1 MSDHKIIYIL
11 IAKDKLPLAGYSEH
25 TGDFIQTCEGILDKV
40 KTDSSA
46 AINLN
51 NGFTIFYTNE
61 NDITYL
67 IMANSLYP
75 KATAIGCIESIKK
88 EFQSTYMG
96 RDFDSEQE
104 YGLNDD
110 FKPKLK
116 MKYEYFNENTEVSS
130 EVVNN
135 LKNEMIKMRNEVYE
149 ASGLL
154 NERND
159 IVNTTNDKAQS
170 LFQDSE
176 SHKKR
181 AVKVKKTE
189 KKKKI
194 LVIIGIIIA
203 ILVILYFIVCMVC
216 HSFTFDCSSD

>member
-51 NGFTIFYTNE
+51 TGFTIFYTNE

-104 YGLNDD
+104 YGLNED
-110 FKPKLK
+110 FQPKLK

-135 LKNEMIKMRNEVYE
+135 LKTEMIKMRDEVLE

-154 NERND
+154 NVRND
-159 IVNTTNDKAQS
+159 TLNVTNVKAES
-170 LFQDSE
+170 LFKDSE

-181 AVKVKKTE
+181 AVTVKKTE

-194 LVIIGIIIA
+194 LIIIGIVVA
-203 ILVILYFIVCMVC
+203 VLVILYFIICMIC
-216 HSFTFDCSSD
+216 GNFTFDCSSD